1 MDIVHVYQRER
12 KDFGRQCNFEDRSA
26 QMLVD
31 IDPDPE
37 LLKDFM
43 VRDPVEIAVQNTKEF
58 SEHEVNTETVTSETR
73 GMYHTEGGWPTEI
86 NPAEKDQVSRFRKKA
101 EKTNEFVSQ
110 IKEVG
115 TAMEHAIKQNNALD
129 IYEDYFLEESHTVT
143 VPEKPEIKM
152 INVFRDP
159 KSPSRSVSYVS
170 WYPDD
175 PTKMAVAYSILEFQK
190 APDGVSTDSYVW
202 NTDRPNA
209 PEFTLS
215 PSSPLVTVEYNAK
228 DVNTILG
235 GQYNGQVALWD
246 TRKGSRPVEV
256 SPIEKSHRDPVYRAR
271 FLATKGGFDAFS
283 CSTDGQVMFWD
294 VRKLAEPT
302 ETLMVDPGDNG
313 RLLGGVSL
321 EYESTMPTKFQIGT
335 EQGQVVL
342 FNRKG
347 KTPQEKISCTYN
359 AHLGPVYA
367 VERNPFF
374 PKFFLTVGDWSMR
387 TWCEDVRESAIMWT
401 KYNQS
406 NLTDGCWSQ
415 TRPAVCFS
423 SKADGTLDVWD
434 LLFKTNEPTISMKVS
449 DSSIQTIKIDSSG
462 KYLACG
468 DHDGTITLLE
478 LNSALST
485 MQNNEKPL
493 TNAMFE
499 RETNRE
505 KTVVARLRE
514 NKLKQNVERKRSAA
528 ASARAAS
535 GKAADEED
543 QKDSDEPDPIADAE
557 KQFFKAIEDSKKKRA
572 AAEAKKQ
579 AAAAKKAEE
588 ENKDG
593 KLEESEKVEDTTKQ
607 N

>member
-12 KDFGRQCNFEDRSA
+12 KEFGRQCNFDDRSA
-26 QMLVD
+26 QMMVD
-31 IDPDPE
+31 IEPNKE
-37 LLKDFM
+37 LLKDYL
-43 VRDPVEIAVQNTKEF
+43 VRDPVEFGIQNTKEY
-58 SEHEVNTETVTSETR
+58 SEHEVNTETVTSVTK
-73 GMYHTEGGWPTEI
+73 GMYHTEGGWPQEI
-86 NPAEKDQVSRFRKKA
+86 NPTEKDQVQRFRKKA
-101 EKTNEFVSQ
+101 EKTVDFTQQVQS
-110 IKEVG
+110 VG
-115 TAMEHAIKQNNALD
+115 VAMEHAIKQNNALD
-129 IYEDYFLEESHTVT
+129 IYEDYFAEESHSVD
-143 VPEKPEIKM
+143 VPEAPEIKM

-159 KSPSRSVSYVS
+159 QTPSRSVSCMS

-175 PTKMAVAYSILEFQK
+175 SSKFCVAYSILEFQK
-190 APDGVSTDSYVW
+190 APEGVSTNSYVF

-209 PEFTLS
+209 PEMTLT
-215 PSSPLVTVEYNAK
+215 PSSPLVSVEYNQK
-228 DVNTILG
+228 DVNSILG
-235 GQYNGQVALWD
+235 GQYNGQIALWD

-256 SPIEKSHRDPVYRAR
+256 SPIEKSHRDPVYCAR
-271 FLATKGGFDAFS
+271 YLATKGGFEAFS

-302 ETLMVDPGDNG
+302 ETLLIDPGNDG

-347 KTPQEKISCTYN
+347 KTPQEKIACTYN

-374 PKFFLTVGDWSMR
+374 PKYFLTVGDWSMR

-406 NLTDGCWSQ
+406 NLTDGCWSPA
-415 TRPAVCFS
+415 RPAVCFS

-434 LLFKTNEPTISMKVS
+434 LMFKTSEPTISMKVS
-449 DSSIQTIKIDSSG
+449 DSSIQSIKVDSSG

-478 LNSALST
+478 LNDALCT
-485 MQNNEKPL
+485 IQNNEKPSTSSL
-493 TNAMFE
+493 FD

-514 NKLKQNVERKRSAA
+514 NKLRQQANVRKKSAA
-528 ASARAAS
+528 ASARAQSAKS
-535 GKAADEED
+535 DVEETKDDDEM
-543 QKDSDEPDPIADAE
+543 DPIQDAE
-557 KQFFKAIEDSKKKRA
+557 TQFFKAIEDSKKKRA
-572 AAEAKKQ
+572 AAEVKKQ
-579 AAAAKKAEE
+579 KAADELANPTAPEETGAE
-588 ENKDG
+588 
-593 KLEESEKVEDTTKQ
+593 
-607 N
+607 